1 MGNQRGAG
9 VTRVRTA
16 AHTIVVALVMLGLL
30 LSGPAPALAA
40 TKIDY
45 PTWADVKA
53 ARANESKAKQQI
65 AAIQALLAKLQSD
78 LEKAQADEIAKGQA
92 YGEAQDAY
100 DAQVIVANDLTS
112 QADGAREQAETAKS
126 QASRLL
132 AMLAK
137 AGNGDV
143 VAQLFADSNDADALL
158 YRLEA
163 MDRLSDQS
171 DRVYAQALQ
180 LQNNAEALSDQADI
194 AKQKREEL
202 RAIAEKALDAARA
215 ATRAVDAAIAE
226 QQDHQAELEAQLA
239 VLVEK
244 REATEA
250 DYQAGVIARE
260 KARLAALAAAAAA
273 AANAGAVNGYGWARP
288 AAGYVSSS
296 FGMRYHPIYHYWKLH
311 SGTDIAGQG
320 CGAPIYAAHAGTVV
334 YAGWNGDLGNF
345 VQISHGDG
353 TASGYAHIVSGGI
366 LVRYGQEVAAGQQ
379 IARVGSTGGSTGC
392 HLHFIIRVSGQLTDP
407 VPFMA
412 ARGIRLG

>member
-1 MGNQRGAG
+1 
-9 VTRVRTA
+9 VRAA
-16 AHTIVVALVMLGLL
+16 AHTVVVALVMLALL
-30 LSGPAPALAA
+30 LSGPAPATAA
-40 TKIDY
+40 AQIDY
-45 PTWADVKA
+45 PTWAEVKA
-53 ARANESKAKQQI
+53 ARANEAKAKQQI

-92 YGEAQDAY
+92 YGEAQNAY
-100 DAQVIVANDLTS
+100 DAQVIVANDLTT
-112 QADGAREQAETAKS
+112 QAESAGEQAEAAKS
-126 QASRLL
+126 QATRLL

-171 DRVYAQALQ
+171 DRVYAEALQ
-180 LQNNAEALSDQADI
+180 LQNNAQALSDQADI
-194 AKQKREEL
+194 AKEKREEL
-202 RAIAEKALDAARA
+202 RAAAEKALDAARA
-215 ATRAVDAAIAE
+215 ATAAVDAAIAE
-226 QQDHQAELEAQLA
+226 QTDHQAELEAQLA

-250 DYQAGVIARE
+250 DYQAGVVARE

-273 AANAGAVNGYGWARP
+273 AANAGSVNGYGWALP
-288 AAGYVSSS
+288 SSGYISSS
-296 FGMRYHPIYHYWKLH
+296 FGNRYHPIYHYWRLH
-311 SGTDIAGQG
+311 SGVDIAGQG

-353 TASGYAHIVSGGI
+353 TASAYGHIISGGI
-366 LVRYGQEVAAGQQ
+366 MVRYGQEVDAGQQ

-392 HLHFIIRVSGQLTDP
+392 HLHFIIRINGQLTDP

-412 ARGIRLG
+412 ARGIRIG